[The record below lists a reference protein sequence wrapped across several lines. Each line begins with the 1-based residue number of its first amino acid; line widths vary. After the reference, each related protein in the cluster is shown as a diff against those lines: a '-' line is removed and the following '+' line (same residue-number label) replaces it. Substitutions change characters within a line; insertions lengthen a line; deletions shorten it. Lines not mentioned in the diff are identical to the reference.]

1 MKISNLMLA
10 LVLILAGA
18 IASDSAFAD
27 RGRSGRSSQFSKS
40 PGFAS
45 HGHFAQPK
53 RQGQFAHP
61 KRHGHFVHRRHSTV
75 FIGVPLFAP
84 LYAPIPYYYPP
95 RPAAPTVYIEQA
107 SEPQDPAQEQ
117 SYWYYC
123 AEAKAYYPYVS
134 DCPGGWQQVI
144 PQPSPP

>member
-1 MKISNLMLA
+1 MKISNLTLA

-27 RGRSGRSSQFSKS
+27 RGRSGRSSQFSKPS
-40 PGFAS
+40 GFA
-45 HGHFAQPK
+45 
-53 RQGQFAHP
+53 RQGQVAHP

-84 LYAPIPYYYPP
+84 LYAPIPYFPP

-107 SEPQDPAQEQ
+107 SEPQGPAQEQ

-134 DCPGGWQQVI
+134 DCPGGWQQVV

>member
-1 MKISNLMLA
+1 MKISKLMLA
-10 LVLILAGA
+10 SVLILAGA

-40 PGFAS
+40 SGFAR
-45 HGHFAQPK
+45 HGHVAQPK
-53 RQGQFAHP
+53 RF
-61 KRHGHFVHRRHSTV
+61 GHFSRHSRTGI
-75 FIGVPLFAP
+75 FIGVPIFAP
-84 LYAPIPYYYPP
+84 LYAPLPYYYPP

-107 SEPQDPAQEQ
+107 SEPQDPVQEQ

-134 DCPGGWQQVI
+134 DCPGGWQQVV
-144 PQPSPP
+144 PQSSPD